1 MLVFQSAALRRGT
14 KILFQDA
21 TLTLHQ
27 GEKVGVIGHNGCGK
41 SSLFKLLVNE
51 LETDDGTVH
60 IPSDLRVVATKQS
73 IPEQDISILQFV
85 IEGDEQL
92 TYWQQQY
99 NQAVAEGNNELT
111 TKASSE
117 LDNLQ
122 AWSAEPQAK
131 QLLTGLGF
139 ATSDFDRQVNTFS
152 GGWQMRLALARALM
166 TPSDVLLLDEP
177 TNHLDLDA
185 ILWLENWL
193 KAYEGTLILISHDR
207 IFLDSTIR
215 RIMHFQNRRLKTYQ
229 GNYSAFEHQLAE
241 DIRLQTSQQQKVD
254 KQKAHLNNFIRRFRA
269 KASKAKQAQSRIKQL
284 EKLQDIAI
292 TQVESP
298 YRFEFI
304 SAKQTPNPLARL
316 EDVSIGYNAP
326 LIDNINWIIQAGDR
340 VGIIGVNG
348 AGKTTL
354 LKSLLGEIDVLAGE
368 TWLSD
373 KARVGYFDQHQLNQL
388 QPEATVMEIAQA
400 AYPDEREQELLDYLG
415 GFGFTG
421 DLIKSQSQYLSGGE
435 KSRLVLSLIM
445 RRELNLLILDEPTN
459 HLDLATRNALTLAL
473 QSFTG
478 ALLLVS
484 HDRHLLETSCES
496 YMLINNGKFDPFSGT
511 MEDYTQLVLSQK
523 STNSESK
530 PKTSSKKNQRQQAAQ
545 LRQQLAPLTKQL
557 KKLER
562 EQNDCSDK
570 LQTIENKL
578 ADPAYY
584 EADKKEE
591 LQVMLIEQG
600 KLTNRLEEV
609 ETAYFELLEEIESV
623 QSETEVSS

>member
-1 MLVFQSAALRRGT
+1 M
-14 KILFQDA
+14 
-21 TLTLHQ
+21 
-27 GEKVGVIGHNGCGK
+27 
-41 SSLFKLLVNE
+41 
-51 LETDDGTVH
+51 
-60 IPSDLRVVATKQS
+60 
-73 IPEQDISILQFV
+73 
-85 IEGDEQL
+85 
-92 TYWQQQY
+92 
-99 NQAVAEGNNELT
+99 
-111 TKASSE
+111 
-117 LDNLQ
+117 
-122 AWSAEPQAK
+122 
-131 QLLTGLGF
+131 
-139 ATSDFDRQVNTFS
+139 
-152 GGWQMRLALARALM
+152 
-166 TPSDVLLLDEP
+166 
-177 TNHLDLDA
+177 
-185 ILWLENWL
+185 
-193 KAYEGTLILISHDR
+193 
-207 IFLDSTIR
+207 
-215 RIMHFQNRRLKTYQ
+215 
-229 GNYSAFEHQLAE
+229 
-241 DIRLQTSQQQKVD
+241 
-254 KQKAHLNNFIRRFRA
+254 
-269 KASKAKQAQSRIKQL
+269 
-284 EKLQDIAI
+284 
-292 TQVESP
+292 
-298 YRFEFI
+298 
-304 SAKQTPNPLARL
+304 
-316 EDVSIGYNAP
+316 SIGYNAP
-326 LIDNINWIIQAGDR
+326 LIDHINWIIQAGDR
-340 VGIIGVNG
+340 IGIIGVNG

-354 LKSLLGEIDVLAGE
+354 LKSLLGEINVLAGE

-496 YMLINNGKFDPFSGT
+496 YMLINNGKLDPFNGT

-523 STNSESK
+523 SANNGSK
-530 PKTSSKKNQRQQAAQ
+530 SKTSSKKNQRQQAAQ

-570 LQTIENKL
+570 LQSIENKL

-584 EADKKEE
+584 EADKKDE
-591 LQVMLIEQG
+591 LQAMLIEQG

-623 QSETEVSS
+623 QSEAELSS